1 MEYDEGDEHSDIYAH
16 TIFVFNV
23 VLMAIVASLGIVGNG
38 LVLTLLHDCNVYMN
52 TSQNI
57 IGKIFDA
64 LIIICIKLI
73 IIMNK
78 TSHRFAFLF
87 NTIMF
92 Q

>member
-64 LIIICIKLI
+64 LIIMCIISICFIDYTMI
-73 IIMNK
+73 YHNC
-78 TSHRFAFLF
+78 F
-87 NTIMF
+87 
-92 Q
+92 

>member
-1 MEYDEGDEHSDIYAH
+1 MEYDEHSDIYAH

-57 IGKIFDA
+57 IGKILDG
-64 LIIICIKLI
+64 LIIKCI
-73 IIMNK
+73 IISMYFIDYTMICHN
-78 TSHRFAFLF
+78 F
-87 NTIMF
+87 I
-92 Q
+92 

>member
-64 LIIICIKLI
+64 LIIKCISISMYFMDYTMICHNCI
-73 IIMNK
+73 
-78 TSHRFAFLF
+78 
-87 NTIMF
+87 
-92 Q
+92 